1 MLKKLLPSFT
11 NHDLETAAV
20 IFFAAFGSTL
30 LKGGSVSQSLLISA
44 VGAGLAALAH
54 TYLGKGA

>member
-1 MLKKLLPSFT
+1 MKRLLPKIT
-11 NHDLETAAV
+11 KHDIETAGV
-20 IFFAAFGSTL
+20 IFFAAFVSTL
-30 LKGGSVSQSLLISA
+30 LKGGSVTQSLLISA